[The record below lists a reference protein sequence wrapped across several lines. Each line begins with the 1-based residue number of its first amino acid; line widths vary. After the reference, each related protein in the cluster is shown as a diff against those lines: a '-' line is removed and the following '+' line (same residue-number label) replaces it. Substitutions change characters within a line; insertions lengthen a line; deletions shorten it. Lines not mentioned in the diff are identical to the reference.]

1 MLDYPINVFFPSHF
15 QVPGAHLGNGV
26 NPLSGLAPGVNS
38 EFILT
43 NKQYRQ
49 HVCPHCT
56 SVIMSK
62 ILEIFVQN

>member
-1 MLDYPINVFFPSHF
+1 MFFFPSQF

-26 NPLSGLAPGVNS
+26 SPLSDLAPGVNS

-56 SVIMSK
+56 SAIMIK
-62 ILEIFVQN
+62 IPEIFVQN